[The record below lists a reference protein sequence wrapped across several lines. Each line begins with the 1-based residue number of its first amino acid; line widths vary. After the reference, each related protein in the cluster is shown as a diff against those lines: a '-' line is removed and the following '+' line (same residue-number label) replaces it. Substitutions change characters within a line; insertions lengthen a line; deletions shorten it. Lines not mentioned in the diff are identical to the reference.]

1 MSLRPTFMGF
11 ETMRKAI
18 SASQKA
24 LDITGNN
31 IANAHTV
38 GYSRQRVDFVSVNSP
53 SGGLRYNTSRSL
65 AGQGVDAAGVT
76 QIRDSFLDKRY
87 RELNADSAEAGTASS
102 ILTDIENVLDVI
114 DTDGFNKAYQSF
126 KDSLSKFATDSP
138 NRVELANITLQSAQ
152 QMVQSIHSYDTK
164 LSQIQDQTKFEMQ
177 TGVNRVSEIFKQIA
191 DLNDQI
197 TNGYVS
203 SNDIVLENSKYK
215 ANTTYGP
222 NELKDQRNTLLDEL
236 SNYGNIRV
244 TDNENGSIKVN
255 FANTEVVNDKKYSII
270 EMKEHSTGTLSLEI
284 DGNTVNTNDAIP
296 DKLLSSGSLRGYLNM
311 YNGAGTYSDDV
322 AIRQN
327 GVKTTVSEVNT
338 ILTDIKTAG
347 VTPTADQ
354 KTALKDYGFVE
365 DGSGNMTLGGQI
377 VVSADGTTVSK
388 VGISIDGPSKSLG
401 YKIVNTAGVETAVTT
416 SAGKLNEVLKDS
428 LENNFTSNSGI
439 VYYRKVVDAL
449 ANTLARNF
457 NDASSDKNF
466 TDAGGN
472 TIIRAMFSPSGSNEE
487 ITAGNLK
494 ISDSWLSDASMITK
508 NVAWVDSNDHTKGI
522 TSKTEAKYELW
533 SGNIAKL
540 QAITAKNL
548 SFSIDGPNIADAD
561 KTYDQRSCTFDKY
574 VSIWSNKLGQDIEYQ
589 KGVYSAADTMASN
602 VQDSRDQV
610 MSIDV
615 NEEGVNMMNFQKWFN
630 ASSRMMTTL
639 DEALDTIISSMGL
652 VGR

>member
-401 YKIVNTAGVETAVTT
+401 YKIVNTAGVETAVTA

-472 TIIRAMFSPSGSNEE
+472 TIIRAMFSPSGANEE

>member
-255 FANTEVVNDKKYSII
+255 FANTEVVNDKKYSVI

-457 NDASSDKNF
+457 NDASSDNNF

-472 TIIRAMFSPSGSNEE
+472 TIIRAMFSPSGANEE